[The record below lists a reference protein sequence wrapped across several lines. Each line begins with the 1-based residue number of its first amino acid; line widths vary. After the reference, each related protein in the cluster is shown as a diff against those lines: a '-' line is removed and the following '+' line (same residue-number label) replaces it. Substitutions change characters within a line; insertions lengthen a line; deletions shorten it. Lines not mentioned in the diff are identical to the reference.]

1 MAWFKVG
8 QCNLLQTKGWGGVGG
23 GKCIQRFLENQ
34 IHLHRK
40 WDWPSLFWY
49 IFIDLCTVQY
59 FWGSSL
65 HATIRD
71 WAADQDSLKT
81 LQRAVSLFNS
91 LHDIWK
97 ILRSDITRVAPNSMF
112 IYQMSESF
120 EGEKLMTNRHLWDLR
135 CLLLL
140 INCLHIAWH
149 YVNFWFTVHSFCLVI
164 GRSECSTRMLL
175 LDLKLHLLC
184 TNTCSLTWGS
194 GTLTY
199 HLVKDQ
205 LNHSLTS

>member
-1 MAWFKVG
+1 MSILATFLCHVKMSTYDILPDLKDRWCCQPKTSEFIIIENKLFVIF
-8 QCNLLQTKGWGGVGG
+8 LIFFVHEYATIITLHMWGGCG

-49 IFIDLCTVQY
+49 IFIDLGAVKY
-59 FWGSSL
+59 FGCSSL

-71 WAADQDSLKT
+71 WAADQDSLKA

-140 INCLHIAWH
+140 INCLHVVWH
-149 YVNFWFTVHSFCLVI
+149 LVI
-164 GRSECSTRMLL
+164 F
-175 LDLKLHLLC
+175 
-184 TNTCSLTWGS
+184 
-194 GTLTY
+194 Y
-199 HLVKDQ
+199 
-205 LNHSLTS
+205 

>member
-1 MAWFKVG
+1 M
-8 QCNLLQTKGWGGVGG
+8 GGVGG

-59 FWGSSL
+59 FLGSSL

-140 INCLHIAWH
+140 INCLHVSWH
-149 YVNFWFTVHSFCLVI
+149 LVI
-164 GRSECSTRMLL
+164 FYLQYIPFALLSAEVNVVHGCCCWISNYTCYALTRAHWPENLERWPTIWSR
-175 LDLKLHLLC
+175 
-184 TNTCSLTWGS
+184 TNSAIL
-194 GTLTY
+194 
-199 HLVKDQ
+199 
-205 LNHSLTS
+205 